1 MTETMGSALGVAVRR
16 RVRDEDV
23 PGPLRREVRLLG
35 EVLGQV
41 LREDGGEGLYR
52 DVERLRQAT
61 ITLRSERSPELLRGV
76 VDLVAG
82 FDDDRSLEVARA
94 FTLYFQLINL
104 AEEHQRI
111 RVLAERGRADERV
124 HDSIAAAV
132 ADVDAREGRPV
143 LSELLGRLRITPVLT
158 AHPTE
163 ARRRALFDGLQR
175 VAAQLERRD
184 DTALTRTA
192 EADVQRRLLEEISI
206 LWRTAQLRDQRPT
219 PLDEVRRVLA
229 VFDDTLFRV
238 VPEVYRELDRA
249 LGPNDAGSRPPAFP
263 AFLRLGSWVGGDRD
277 GNPTVTA
284 AVTRQSLAIAA
295 QHVLL
300 GLEAA
305 TRRIGRAL
313 TAATAT
319 TPPSPELVALLG
331 RYEAAFPD
339 EARALENR
347 AYDEPHRR
355 VLGLAAERLVATR
368 LDGPERYPDPAAF
381 LDDLD
386 VVQRSLAAAGAPR
399 LAYGELQHLRWQ
411 AETFGFHL
419 ASLEV
424 RQHSEVH
431 AAVLD
436 ELAPGTAGD
445 AAALQRLA
453 DDGWPASTP
462 APGARSEQATEVLET
477 FRAMAEGQRRFGP
490 DACHRYVVSFSRTAA
505 DIAAVRALGRLAVG
519 DDGWPGFALHVV
531 PLFETRADL
540 AAAASVLDEVLAL
553 PGEQA
558 RLDADD
564 RHIEVMLGYSD
575 SSKDAGF
582 LAANLELYETQR
594 ALTAW
599 AHAADVRLELF
610 HGRGGALG
618 RGGGPTNRAVRGQA
632 PGSVAGRFKLTEQG
646 EVIFARYRTIPLA
659 RRHLEQVANAV
670 VVSSTPAAEQPDVD
684 GYVRFAPTARVLA
697 TTSERAYRDLVEGD
711 GFAAFFNQVTPVSE
725 IGQLALGSRPSRRAA
740 GTDLASLRAIPWQFA
755 WTQSRCNLPGWYGLG
770 AGLESVGATPEGLEE
785 LRAMYRSWPCFS
797 SLLENAEMSL
807 KKADALIGGLYLDL
821 GGQPELTERIR
832 EEFDR
837 TRRMVLAVTG
847 RDRLLGSTV
856 LRRAVE
862 LRNPYVD
869 ALSFLQVRYLA
880 ELRAGIEDEGRAAA
894 VGEIVA
900 LTVNGVAAGLQNT
913 G

>member
-1 MTETMGSALGVAVRR
+1 MTETVGAALGVAVRR

-41 LREDGGEGLYR
+41 LREDGGDGLYS
-52 DVERLRQAT
+52 DVERLRQGT
-61 ITLRSERSPELLRGV
+61 ITLRAERSPEVLDAV
-76 VDLVAG
+76 VAFVAALP
-82 FDDDRSLEVARA
+82 DDRSLEVARA

-104 AEEHQRI
+104 AEEHHRI
-111 RVLAERGRADERV
+111 RVLAERGRTDERV
-124 HDSIAAAV
+124 ADSIAAAV

-143 LSELLGRLRITPVLT
+143 LSELLARTRISLVLT

-175 VAAQLERRD
+175 VAAQLERLD
-184 DTALTRTA
+184 DPALTRTG
-192 EADVQRRLLEEISI
+192 EADVRRRLLEETSI
-206 LWRTAQLRDQRPT
+206 LWRTAQLSDRRPT

-249 LGPNDAGSRPPAFP
+249 LGPADVGARPPAFP
-263 AFLRLGSWVGGDRD
+263 AFLRLGTWVGGDRD

-284 AVTRQSLAIAA
+284 AVTRQALAIAA

-305 TRRIGRAL
+305 TRRIGRSL
-313 TAATAT
+313 SVSTAT
-319 TPPSPELVALLG
+319 SPPSAPLSALLD
-331 RYEAAFPD
+331 RYTAAFPD
-339 EARALENR
+339 EAAALASRA
-347 AYDEPHRR
+347 ADEPHRR
-355 VLGLAAERLVATR
+355 LLGLCAERLAATR
-368 LDGPERYPDPAAF
+368 RDAAERYPDPVAF
-381 LDDLD
+381 VADLE

-424 RQHSEVH
+424 RQHAEVH
-431 AAVLD
+431 AAVLG
-436 ELAPGTAGD
+436 ELAPAGVAGD
-445 AAALQRLA
+445 AAALQHLA
-453 DDGWPASTP
+453 DAGWPASTP
-462 APGARSEQATEVLET
+462 SPGARSELATEVLET
-477 FRAMAEGQRRFGP
+477 FRAMAEGQRRFGR

-505 DIAAVRALGRLAVG
+505 DVAAVRALARLAVG
-519 DDGWPGFALHVV
+519 DDGLVLHVV

-540 AAAASVLDEVLAL
+540 EAAPRVLDQLLAL

-558 RLDADD
+558 RLDADG
-564 RHIEVMLGYSD
+564 RHLEVMLGYSD
-575 SSKDAGF
+575 SAKDAGF

-599 AHAADVRLELF
+599 ARTTGVHLELF

-646 EVIFARYRTIPLA
+646 EVIFVRYRTIPLA
-659 RRHLEQVANAV
+659 RRHLEQVTNAV
-670 VVSSTPAAEQPDVD
+670 LVSSTPAAEAPDVD
-684 GYVRFAPTARVLA
+684 GYERFAPTARRMSTA
-697 TTSERAYRDLVEGD
+697 SERHYRDLVERD
-711 GFAAFFNQVTPVSE
+711 GFAAFFSQVTPVAE
-725 IGQLALGSRPSRRAA
+725 IGQLALGSRPSRRSA

-770 AGLESVGATPEGLEE
+770 TGLEAVGATAEGLAE
-785 LRAMYRSWPCFS
+785 LQAMYRGWPCFS

-807 KKADALIGGLYLDL
+807 AKADARIAGLYLDL
-821 GGQPELTERIR
+821 GGQPEFTALIR

-837 TRRMVLAVTG
+837 TRRMALAVTG

-880 ELRAGIEDEGRAAA
+880 ELRAGIDDGERASA
-894 VGEIVA
+894 VGEVVA
-900 LTVNGVAAGLQNT
+900 LTLNGVAAGLQNT